1 MALIIVFHNDS
12 TGTDNV
18 GNYNVSVYV
27 NQRLID
33 TARVEG
39 HERKDGWRELVK
51 KLAKKE

>member
-1 MALIIVFHNDS
+1 MALIVVFHNDS
-12 TGTDNV
+12 TGTDDV

-39 HERKDGWRELVK
+39 HKRKDDWRKLIV
-51 KLAKKE
+51 KLAEKE